1 MRSGVNRI
9 DPVKDCASQQLQQLG
24 DVRRDPAPKVIAL
37 WPIKTVLCLK
47 NARRKRSRNLFST

>member
-1 MRSGVNRI
+1 LAQKLRQ
-9 DPVKDCASQQLQQLG
+9 PG
-24 DVRRDPAPKVIAL
+24 DIRRDPAPKVIAL